1 MYQICSLQLPKM
13 GYPDPLKVFSR
24 KLTDNVVVSSSG
36 FKRFDRIN
44 FGARMALFNYNDT
57 IVVWSALPYSEGVKE
72 ALKMSSGAKEPNVK
86 YVVIP
91 DREHTMAAKSFKEQ
105 FPQLKIIAME
115 GVDLGKSVPID
126 YVVTLKYKNQLIDA
140 QKLKEIGISDP
151 VILDNFEF
159 VYLPSHANLE
169 LVMYDK
175 QLRALFQADLL
186 FNLKQGDGNEQFS
199 KHCGHEGGNPFSGF
213 SYLARFMHPD
223 SKFGRFFMNKAVN
236 SGAAAEGL
244 QKIYGWDFEKV
255 VMCHGLIIESGG
267 REVFKKV
274 FASAIDKKSTG
285 EYR

>member
-1 MYQICSLQLPKM
+1 M

-267 REVFKKV
+267 REVFRKV
-274 FASAIDKKSTG
+274 FASAIDKK
-285 EYR
+285 